1 MPLDQF
7 AQELIGLYPG
17 LSLLPA
23 RILVNR
29 AWQDIRDEGLWSWLT
44 AEDAVVAPAAVTA
57 GTVTTTLGS
66 PLVVG
71 DVNATAAWT
80 PLALA
85 NPPLAFPTLGVGRQ
99 FRVGA
104 GQPIYNI
111 IAYNGTNTITL
122 DRNYTEAANVGAGQT
137 YQIYKVY
144 YAVPQFN
151 GVTDFLRYFS
161 ITNVNYAYS
170 IVGKFLSFNREQLDR
185 MDPQRGSFGDAYI
198 LGSYKVDPTTF
209 NPVHELW
216 PGPTDGSTYMRIYQ
230 RRGQPMTPAGVTP
243 VVDIPPTLSP
253 SLLMSRAEYQTSL
266 WAMKNVNRY
275 PDLKGVNWFQVRKDA
290 LAQYTVE
297 LVKQR
302 RQDMEIFK
310 NTWILPKGQYLGFP
324 VDAAFIQSHDVDL
337 MFMDIG

>member
-1 MPLDQF
+1 MPLDAF

-17 LSLLPA
+17 LTILPA
-23 RILVNR
+23 RILINR
-29 AWQDIRDEGLWSWLT
+29 AWQDIRDEGLWSFLT
-44 AEDAVVAPAAVTA
+44 AEDAVVAPLAVIA

-66 PLVVG
+66 SIVTG
-71 DVNATAAWT
+71 DANAAAAWT

-85 NPPLAFPTLGVGRQ
+85 NPPLASPNIGVGRQ

-104 GQPIYNI
+104 GQPVYNI
-111 IAYNGTNTITL
+111 VGYNGTNQITL
-122 DRNYTEAANVGAGQT
+122 DRLYTESTNVGAGQI
-137 YQIYKVY
+137 YQIYKAY

-151 GVTDFLRYFS
+151 GVTDFLRYLT
-161 ITNVNYAYS
+161 ITNVNFAYS

-185 MDPQRGSFGDAYI
+185 MDPQRGSFGDAYV
-198 LGSYKVDPTTF
+198 LGSYKVDPNTF
-209 NPVHELW
+209 APVHELW
-216 PGPTDGSTYMRIYQ
+216 PNPTDGCTYMRLYQ

-243 VVDIPPTLSP
+243 VVDYPPTLSP
-253 SLLMSRAEYQTSL
+253 SLLMARAEYQTSL
-266 WAMKNVNRY
+266 WAVKNLNRY
-275 PDLKGVNWFQVRKDA
+275 PDLKGINWFSVRREALVQYKD
-290 LAQYTVE
+290 E

-337 MFMDIG
+337 MFMDVG